1 MTISVSSLQRLP
13 KYLRVLKKLQ
23 ENDVEYVSSTY
34 IANELKLNSIQVRKD
49 LAYVSSNDGKA
60 RIGFKVNELI
70 DDIENF
76 LDLNN
81 IKDAIVVGA
90 GSLGHALMNYKGF
103 ENNINIIMAF
113 DNDHRKC
120 DNKKVFHIDKLEN
133 LIKRMNIHIAIMTL
147 PKENA
152 QEICDRLVKSGIR
165 GIWNFSP
172 VTLKVPETVKV
183 RNEDLS
189 SSLAVLLKQM
199 NDK

>member
-60 RIGFKVNELI
+60 RIGFKVSELI

-152 QEICDRLVKSGIR
+152 QEVCDRLVKSGIR

>member
-1 MTISVSSLQRLP
+1 MTISVLSLQRLP

-23 ENDVEYVSSTY
+23 ENEVEYVSSTY

-60 RIGFKVNELI
+60 RIGFKVSELI

-103 ENNINIIMAF
+103 EYNISIIMAF

-120 DNKKVFHIDKLEN
+120 RCPREVF
-133 LIKRMNIHIAIMTL
+133 
-147 PKENA
+147 
-152 QEICDRLVKSGIR
+152 
-165 GIWNFSP
+165 
-172 VTLKVPETVKV
+172 
-183 RNEDLS
+183 
-189 SSLAVLLKQM
+189 
-199 NDK
+199 

>member
-1 MTISVSSLQRLP
+1 MSISVSSLQRLP

-60 RIGFKVNELI
+60 RIGFKVSELI

-152 QEICDRLVKSGIR
+152 QEVCDRLVKSGIR

-172 VTLKVPETVKV
+172 VTLKVPDTVKV

-189 SSLAVLLKQM
+189 SSLAVLLKQI

>member
-60 RIGFKVNELI
+60 RIGFKVSELI

-152 QEICDRLVKSGIR
+152 QEVCDRLVKSGIR

-172 VTLKVPETVKV
+172 VTLKVPDTVKV

>member
-23 ENDVEYVSSTY
+23 ESDVDYVSSTF

-49 LAYVSSNDGKA
+49 LAFVSSNDGKA
-60 RIGFKVNELI
+60 RIGFKVSELI

-152 QEICDRLVKSGIR
+152 QEVCDRLVKSGIR

>member
-1 MTISVSSLQRLP
+1 MTISVLSLQRLP

-23 ENDVEYVSSTY
+23 ENDVEYISSTY

-60 RIGFKVNELI
+60 RIGFKVSELI

-152 QEICDRLVKSGIR
+152 QEVCDRLVKSGIR

>member
-1 MTISVSSLQRLP
+1 MTISVLSLQRLP

-23 ENDVEYVSSTY
+23 ENEVEYVSSTY

-60 RIGFKVNELI
+60 RIGFKVSELI

-113 DNDHRKC
+113 DKDYRKC

-152 QEICDRLVKSGIR
+152 QEVCDRLVKSGIR

-172 VTLKVPETVKV
+172 VTLKVPDTVKV

>member
-1 MTISVSSLQRLP
+1 
-13 KYLRVLKKLQ
+13 
-23 ENDVEYVSSTY
+23 
-34 IANELKLNSIQVRKD
+34 
-49 LAYVSSNDGKA
+49 
-60 RIGFKVNELI
+60 
-70 DDIENF
+70 
-76 LDLNN
+76 
-81 IKDAIVVGA
+81 
-90 GSLGHALMNYKGF
+90 
-103 ENNINIIMAF
+103 MAF

-152 QEICDRLVKSGIR
+152 QEVCDRLVISGIR

-172 VTLKVPETVKV
+172 VTLKVPDTVKV

>member
-1 MTISVSSLQRLP
+1 MSISVSSLQRLP

-23 ENDVEYVSSTY
+23 ESDVEYVSSTF

>member
-23 ENDVEYVSSTY
+23 ESDVEYVSSTY

-49 LAYVSSNDGKA
+49 LACVSSNDGKA
-60 RIGFKVNELI
+60 RIGFKVSELI

-81 IKDAIVVGA
+81 FKDAIVVGA
-90 GSLGHALMNYKGF
+90 GRLGLALMNYKGF

-152 QEICDRLVKSGIR
+152 QEVCDRLVKSGIR

-189 SSLAVLLKQM
+189 SSLAVLLKQI

>member
-60 RIGFKVNELI
+60 RIGFKVSELI

-120 DNKKVFHIDKLEN
+120 DNKKIFHIDKLEN

-152 QEICDRLVKSGIR
+152 QEVCDRLVKSGIR

-172 VTLKVPETVKV
+172 VTLKVPDTVKV

>member
-60 RIGFKVNELI
+60 RIGFKVSELI

-152 QEICDRLVKSGIR
+152 QEVCDRLVKSGIR

-172 VTLKVPETVKV
+172 VTLKVPDTVKV

-189 SSLAVLLKQM
+189 SSLAVLLKQI

>member
-23 ENDVEYVSSTY
+23 ENDVEYASSTY

-60 RIGFKVNELI
+60 RIGFKVSELI

-152 QEICDRLVKSGIR
+152 QEVCDRLVKSGIR

-172 VTLKVPETVKV
+172 VTLKVPDTVKV

>member
-1 MTISVSSLQRLP
+1 MTISVSSLHRLP

-23 ENDVEYVSSTY
+23 EIDVEYVSSTY

-60 RIGFKVNELI
+60 RIGFKVSELI

-152 QEICDRLVKSGIR
+152 QEVCDRLVKSGIR

-172 VTLKVPETVKV
+172 VTLKVPDTVKV